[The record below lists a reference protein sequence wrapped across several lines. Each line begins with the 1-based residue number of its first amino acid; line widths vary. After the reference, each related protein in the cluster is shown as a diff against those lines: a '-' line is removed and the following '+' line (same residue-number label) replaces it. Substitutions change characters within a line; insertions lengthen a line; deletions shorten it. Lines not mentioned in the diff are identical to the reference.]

1 MSDEIIHLEET
12 IRSESA
18 SGTREPP
25 KVFWENCFERCFP
38 VASKRRPGTS
48 GRKAGKLGDGI
59 HGIAGE
65 AWQLSRFRAER
76 SA

>member
-1 MSDEIIHLEET
+1 MSDEIIHLEEV
-12 IRSESA
+12 IRERIRF
-18 SGTREPP
+18 GTREPS
-25 KVFWENCFERCFP
+25 KVFSENCFERCFP

-59 HGIAGE
+59 HGMAGE